1 MDTLPCS
8 ISNYLSGTLQ
18 KHTGLSVDIFFSLV
32 LQFGPSQ
39 VNLEHIPHCTTD
51 LIGDGRASS
60 SFLPGF
66 SAERHQAWR
75 AFFLGRE
82 DGCSMARVW
91 ASQIVL
97 HEKALTSAGSVVV
110 SDGTLSL
117 DCFCSTRCFTFKS
130 STYIYITFWQRIQAC
145 LRRQDGC

>member
-51 LIGDGRASS
+51 LIGDGRELIVPAGV
-60 SFLPGF
+60 F
-66 SAERHQAWR
+66 
-75 AFFLGRE
+75 GRE
-82 DGCSMARVW
+82 APSMESFFPRPGGWMFDGEGVGVTNSTAREGADKCGV
-91 ASQIVL
+91 
-97 HEKALTSAGSVVV
+97 G
-110 SDGTLSL
+110 G
-117 DCFCSTRCFTFKS
+117 
-130 STYIYITFWQRIQAC
+130 C
-145 LRRQDGC
+145 LRWNPES